1 MANAH
6 GRSIDKTFL
15 SLDKAEERG
24 IIHRDYI
31 AHCLRWS
38 HVAMY
43 LRRKNRYKCSNIL
56 DIGPGKE
63 IPLAKTLY
71 VNRTTPKTYTA
82 IDVSKLEM
90 PAMFDN
96 ASWKPTRLISKVDIC
111 DLDPMEFDTAP
122 NIITCFEVI
131 EHVEPAHSR
140 RILEKMYDMLNSID
154 LSACVFVST
163 PNWDPK
169 VGAAGN
175 HVNEM
180 KHQALGAVI
189 EDIGFNIEARY
200 GTFAS
205 QKDIKPFMTEEELS
219 LMEKMKEYY
228 DSNYVS
234 TIFAPL
240 FPEVSRN
247 CIWRLSKNQQEKK
260 YPRLSDVEEP
270 WTSSDKW
277 KELNGQLPT
286 VHSQE

>member
-24 IIHRDYI
+24 ILHRDYI

-43 LRRKNRYKCSNIL
+43 LRRKNRYKNANIL

-63 IPLAKTLY
+63 IPLARTLY

-82 IDVSKLEM
+82 VDVSKLEM
-90 PAMFDN
+90 PAMFEN
-96 ASWKPTRLISKVDIC
+96 ANWKPTNLISKMDIC
-111 DLDPMEFDTAP
+111 ELDLMTLDSAP
-122 NIITCFEVI
+122 NIIVCFEVI
-131 EHVEPAHSR
+131 EHVEPGHSR
-140 RILEKMYDMLNSID
+140 RMLEKMYDMCYFTLD
-154 LSACVFVST
+154 DAVVFLST

-175 HVNEM
+175 HVNEIR
-180 KHQALGAVI
+180 HQALGAVI

-205 QKDIKPFMTEEELS
+205 QRDIKPLMTEEELS

-247 CIWRLSKNQQEKK
+247 CIWRLSRNQQKKK
-260 YPRLSDVEEP
+260 YPYLYNVEKP

-277 KELNGQLPT
+277 KDLNG
-286 VHSQE
+286 

>member
-24 IIHRDYI
+24 ILHRDYI

-43 LRRKNRYKCSNIL
+43 LRRKNRYKNANIL

-63 IPLAKTLY
+63 IPLARTLY

-82 IDVSKLEM
+82 VDVSKLEM
-90 PAMFDN
+90 PAMFEN
-96 ASWKPTRLISKVDIC
+96 ANWKPTNLISKMDIC
-111 DLDPMEFDTAP
+111 ELDLMTLDSAP
-122 NIITCFEVI
+122 NIIVCFEVI
-131 EHVEPAHSR
+131 EHVEPGHSR
-140 RILEKMYDMLNSID
+140 RMLEKMYDMCYFTLD
-154 LSACVFVST
+154 DAVVFLST

-175 HVNEM
+175 HVNEIR
-180 KHQALGAVI
+180 HQALGAVI

-205 QKDIKPFMTEEELS
+205 QRDIKPFMTEEELS

-247 CIWRLSKNQQEKK
+247 CIWRLSRNQQKKK
-260 YPRLSDVEEP
+260 YPYLYNVEKP

-277 KELNGQLPT
+277 KDLNG
-286 VHSQE
+286 

>member
-43 LRRKNRYKCSNIL
+43 LRRRRRYFYADIL

-71 VNRTTPKTYTA
+71 VNRTTPNSYTA
-82 IDVSKLEM
+82 VDVSKLEM
-90 PAMFDN
+90 PAMFEN
-96 ASWKPTRLISKVDIC
+96 ANWKPTKLISKMDIC
-111 DLDPMEFDTAP
+111 ELDLMSFDIAP
-122 NIITCFEVI
+122 NVIVCFEVI
-131 EHVEPAHSR
+131 EHVEPGHSR
-140 RILEKMYDMLNSID
+140 LMLEKMYDMLRNYD
-154 LSACVFVST
+154 DGPNFPGAVVFLST

-175 HVNEM
+175 HVNEIR
-180 KHQALGAVI
+180 HQALGAVI

-205 QKDIKPFMTEEELS
+205 QRDIKPFMTEEELS

-247 CIWRLSKNQQEKK
+247 CIWRLSRNQQKKK
-260 YPRLSDVEEP
+260 YPYLYNVEKP

-277 KELNGQLPT
+277 KDLNG
-286 VHSQE
+286 

>member
-43 LRRKNRYKCSNIL
+43 LRRKNRYKNADIL

-71 VNRTTPKTYTA
+71 VNRTTPNSYTA

-96 ASWKPTRLISKVDIC
+96 ASWKPTNLISKMDVC
-111 DLDPMEFDTAP
+111 ELDLMSLDRAP
-122 NIITCFEVI
+122 NIIVCFEVI
-131 EHVEPAHSR
+131 EHVEPGHSR
-140 RILEKMYDMLNSID
+140 RMLEKMYDMLRFQDNGPNFD
-154 LSACVFVST
+154 DAVVFLST

-247 CIWRLSKNQQEKK
+247 CIWRLSRNQQKKK
-260 YPRLSDVEEP
+260 YPYLYDVEEP

-277 KELNGQLPT
+277 KDLNG
-286 VHSQE
+286 

>member
-24 IIHRDYI
+24 ILHRDYI

-43 LRRKNRYKCSNIL
+43 LRRKNRYKNANIL

-82 IDVSKLEM
+82 VDVSKLEM
-90 PAMFDN
+90 PAMFEN
-96 ASWKPTRLISKVDIC
+96 ANWKPTNLISKMDIC
-111 DLDPMEFDTAP
+111 ELDLMTLDSAP
-122 NIITCFEVI
+122 NIIVCFEVI
-131 EHVEPAHSR
+131 EHVEPGHSR
-140 RILEKMYDMLNSID
+140 RMLEKMYDMCYFTLD
-154 LSACVFVST
+154 DAVVFLST

-175 HVNEM
+175 HVNEIR
-180 KHQALGAVI
+180 HQALGAVI

-205 QKDIKPFMTEEELS
+205 QRDIKPFMTEEELS

-247 CIWRLSKNQQEKK
+247 CIWRLSRNQQKKK
-260 YPRLSDVEEP
+260 YPYLYNVEKP

-277 KELNGQLPT
+277 KDLNG
-286 VHSQE
+286 